1 MSYLKGYTKKPW
13 EVAVEK
19 QMLDEHS
26 KWVNP
31 EIYVEQQRKSM
42 RRQILRQNRTVAAK
56 RKLKKL

>member
-26 KWVNP
+26 KWVDP
-31 EIYVEQQRKSM
+31 EIYVE
-42 RRQILRQNRTVAAK
+42 
-56 RKLKKL
+56 